1 MVDFL
6 FNGFHKNFYDLHEKL
21 IRKMLIF
28 VLVLHKTNIGL
39 HAGRRFSNECS
50 QSMFWVKHK
59 ENWYTHVYPRFSVQ
73 KWGMRGIHSMGGPR
87 GRVVKVADFSALNH
101 SIISPLWVRASLG
114 ARVTC
119 GTSQVLLAGVSGGF
133 SPGTP
138 VFAPPTD

>member
-1 MVDFL
+1 MLLQQTGPAVWLEFDFENEL
-6 FNGFHKNFYDLHEKL
+6 AE
-21 IRKMLIF
+21 RKD
-28 VLVLHKTNIGL
+28 GSRYSSE
-39 HAGRRFSNECS
+39 AA
-50 QSMFWVKHK
+50 
-59 ENWYTHVYPRFSVQ
+59 P
-73 KWGMRGIHSMGGPR
+73 
-87 GRVVKVADFSALNH
+87 VADFSALNH

>member
-1 MVDFL
+1 MELQLSV
-6 FNGFHKNFYDLHEKL
+6 YYTLHG
-21 IRKMLIF
+21 
-28 VLVLHKTNIGL
+28 TT
-39 HAGRRFSNECS
+39 CS
-50 QSMFWVKHK
+50 
-59 ENWYTHVYPRFSVQ
+59 SVSYGTFF
-73 KWGMRGIHSMGGPR
+73 KSTTSARGSPR

>member
-1 MVDFL
+1 MSLDI
-6 FNGFHKNFYDLHEKL
+6 NFAIL
-21 IRKMLIF
+21 ILSLKSL
-28 VLVLHKTNIGL
+28 L
-39 HAGRRFSNECS
+39 
-50 QSMFWVKHK
+50 
-59 ENWYTHVYPRFSVQ
+59 
-73 KWGMRGIHSMGGPR
+73 GGPR

-101 SIISPLWVRASLG
+101 SIISPLWVCASLG